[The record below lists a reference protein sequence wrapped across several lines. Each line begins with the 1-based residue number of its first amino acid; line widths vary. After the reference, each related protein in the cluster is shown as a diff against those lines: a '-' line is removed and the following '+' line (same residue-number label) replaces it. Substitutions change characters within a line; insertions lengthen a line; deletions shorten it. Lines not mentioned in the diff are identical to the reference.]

1 MRGEGEGRWGGGVVS
16 KGGRGGR
23 GDGEEGLPAETP
35 CCIRGTTRT
44 ATEGEKGV
52 QGRSLGRGVG
62 GGGVVISF
70 PLVFFPES
78 PQGAHGRSA
87 AALAREGKSA
97 PRNRSRDR
105 HLHLP

>member
-1 MRGEGEGRWGGGVVS
+1 MLHKGDYTHGHGRGEGGPGEVAG
-16 KGGRGGR
+16 KRG
-23 GDGEEGLPAETP
+23 
-35 CCIRGTTRT
+35 
-44 ATEGEKGV
+44 
-52 QGRSLGRGVG
+52 G